1 MKAVKKTR
9 IFAATLLVAVLVF
22 CNIMPAEGVSAA
34 SKSVDSGLPVSSID
48 KVASKIKDV
57 DKYYK
62 FKSRK
67 PDTGDT
73 EKKEEKTYEDGDPID
88 YSEDDLRLLS
98 GIIYCEAGSMSEQA
112 RIAVANVIINR
123 MNSKTDWKHVNTIRE
138 VIYDDKW
145 GVQFSPIKGN
155 PSSLDLAMELYDNLS
170 DYKDKWQ
177 YKQMKN
183 CISSA
188 KKALNGEKAIPDS
201 FMYFNGSIE
210 SSKEKCE
217 SKGKDYIVI
226 DHHIYFE

>member
-1 MKAVKKTR
+1 MKVMNKTR
-9 IFAATLLVAVLVF
+9 ILAATFLVAVLVF
-22 CNIMPAEGVSAA
+22 CNVIPAKGVSAA
-34 SKSVDSGLPVSSID
+34 SKSVDDGLPVSSID
-48 KVASKIKDV
+48 RVAAGIRDV

-73 EKKEEKTYEDGDPID
+73 EKEEERSYEDGDPID
-88 YSEDDLRLLS
+88 YSKDELRLLS
-98 GIIYCEAGSMSEQA
+98 SIIYCEAGSMSEKA

-145 GVQFSPIKGN
+145 GVQFSPIKGD

-170 DYKDKWQ
+170 DYKGEWQ

-217 SKGKDYIVI
+217 SKRKDYIVI